1 VPSVVSPQ
9 SLENVVK
16 VWWPLVKELG
26 KPAILL
32 GNKTDMRD
40 NEEIV
45 ARLKAKGL
53 ACVTRAQGQATAEQ
67 IGALCFF
74 EISCAEK
81 DPLGAVFKEGLLLVF
96 GPQKKKVKNKPTN
109 CVLM

>member
-1 VPSVVSPQ
+1 MVSPQ
-9 SLENVVK
+9 SLENVTK

-32 GNKTDMRD
+32 GNKTDMRE

-53 ACVTRAQGQATAEQ
+53 ACVTREQGQAAAEQ
-67 IGALCFF
+67 MGALCFF
-74 EISCAEK
+74 EISCAEE
-81 DPLGAVFKEGLLLVF
+81 DPLGKVFKEGLLLVF
-96 GPQKKKVKNKPTN
+96 GPQKKRKPNKPTN
-109 CVLM
+109 CSVM